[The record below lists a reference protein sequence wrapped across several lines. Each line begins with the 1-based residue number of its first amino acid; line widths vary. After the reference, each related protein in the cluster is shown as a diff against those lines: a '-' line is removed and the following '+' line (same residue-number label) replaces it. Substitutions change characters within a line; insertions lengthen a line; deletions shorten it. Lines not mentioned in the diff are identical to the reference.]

1 MTTKFLLIQRNSTIH
16 MTLKIPGGLSATK
29 FLRDYWQKKPL
40 LIRNAFPKFQGLL
53 NKEELVFLSGTEEAQ
68 SRLISYHHGKWTLLN
83 GPFKKHH
90 FTKLKGNWAL
100 LVQDVH
106 HYLPEAQA
114 LIKNFNFIPHA
125 RFDDLMVSFAPHG
138 GGVGPHVDL
147 YDVFLLQGCG
157 KRLWQIS
164 SQKNHRLIEDSPL
177 RILKNFQAEQEW
189 LLEPGDMLYLP
200 PNYAHNGIAVGDCMT
215 YSIGFRAPSYQ
226 TLTYEFLG
234 YLQENLV
241 TAGRYADPKLKL
253 AKHPGCISNEMIA
266 EITKALK
273 QIDFSKM
280 EIEDFLG
287 KFLTEPKSHVFFDP
301 PESPM
306 SKNKFLK
313 HIKQHGISLDLKT
326 LMLFTDTQLFINGEA
341 YSLHSLA
348 GSFLKNLAD
357 ERSALVPNKID
368 KHTSE
373 LLYNWYLN
381 GYLI

>member
-1 MTTKFLLIQRNSTIH
+1 MTI
-16 MTLKIPGGLSATK
+16 KIPGGLSATK
-29 FLRDYWQKKPL
+29 FLREYWQKKPL

-53 NKEELVFLSGTEEAQ
+53 NKEELIFLSGTEEAP
-68 SRLISYHHGKWTLLN
+68 SRLISYHQGKWILLH
-83 GPFKKHH
+83 GPFKKHN
-90 FTKLKGNWAL
+90 FSKPKGNWAL

-106 HYLPEAQA
+106 HFLPEAQA
-114 LIKNFNFIPHA
+114 LIKNFNFIPYA
-125 RFDDLMVSFAPHG
+125 RLDDLMVSFAPNG

-164 SQKNHRLIEDSPL
+164 SQKNHRLVEDSPL
-177 RILKNFQAEQEW
+177 KILKNFQPEQEW

-226 TLTYEFLG
+226 TLLGEFLG

-241 TAGRYADPKLKL
+241 IEGRYADPKLKL
-253 AKHPGCISNEMIA
+253 AKHPARISNEMIV
-266 EITKALK
+266 EITKALE
-273 QIDFSKM
+273 QIDFGKI

-306 SKNKFLK
+306 SKNNFLK
-313 HIKQHGISLDLKT
+313 RIKQQGISLDLKT
-326 LMLFTDTQLFINGEA
+326 LMLFTDTQLFINGET
-341 YSLHSLA
+341 YSLHSSA
-348 GSFLKNLAD
+348 GSILKNLAD
-357 ERSALVPNKID
+357 ERRTLVPDKID
-368 KHTSE
+368 KQTSE